1 MVYFKS
7 SLGECKV
14 LLELRF
20 IDVEQDIG
28 LRIGKLG
35 MGQFLGKRNKPS
47 YLITT
52 TIYLDKVAQIYRKRL
67 AYKGPKGR
75 WRWTG

>member
-7 SLGECKV
+7 SLSECKV
-14 LLELRF
+14 LLELRI

-28 LRIGKLG
+28 LSIGKLG
-35 MGQFLGKRNKPS
+35 MGQFLGKRNRPS
-47 YLITT
+47 YLITS
-52 TIYLDKVAQIYRKRL
+52 TIYLDKVAQIYRKRT
-67 AYKGPKGR
+67 AYKEPKGR